1 MTVTG
6 PGLTVIFFI
15 GCFHPMADVG
25 YPPSV
30 KKDAV
35 PHRPGYQL
43 SCQRNGA
50 VVSRWRADGTQ
61 DLQNRMF
68 CDAWPAG
75 NFRPLTN
82 QIRRSAWSRWR
93 REESTGGRR
102 NRS

>member
-6 PGLTVIFFI
+6 PSLTVIFFI
-15 GCFHPMADVG
+15 DCFRPMADVG

-43 SCQRNGA
+43 SCRRNGA

-61 DLQNRMF
+61 DLKNRIF

-75 NFRPLTN
+75 NPQPMAN
-82 QIRRSAWSRWR
+82 QIRRSGTEGAR
-93 REESTGGRR
+93 RDRGR
-102 NRS
+102 SEPVS